1 MCISYFKDNNWSFVV
16 SIHSTTHLQ
25 AYALLKKA
33 VNEGQPLPDE
43 RPEMGALYN
52 SIFCTGSIISKYL
65 VLTAAHCFPSNEI
78 DKKEKFFILAN
89 SMVSKVGYESNFYT
103 IYSPNGKVHQVEDFI
118 VHPNFVPLQIRVK

>member
-1 MCISYFKDNNWSFVV
+1 MNVYFLFKEDNWSFVV

-43 RPEMGALYN
+43 RPEMDTLYN
-52 SIFCTGSIISKYL
+52 SLFCTGSIISKYL
-65 VLTAAHCFPSNEI
+65 VLTAAHCFSGEI
-78 DKKEKFFILAN
+78 NQKEQFFILAN

-118 VHPNFVPLQIRVK
+118 VHPNFVPLQIGVK

>member
-1 MCISYFKDNNWSFVV
+1 MV

-65 VLTAAHCFPSNEI
+65 VLTAAHWSATVMTPLRNI
-78 DKKEKFFILAN
+78 
-89 SMVSKVGYESNFYT
+89 VSWMLSK
-103 IYSPNGKVHQVEDFI
+103 D
-118 VHPNFVPLQIRVK
+118 L

>member
-1 MCISYFKDNNWSFVV
+1 MV
-16 SIHSTTHLQ
+16 SIHSTTHLH
-25 AYALLKKA
+25 AYATYYALLKKA

-43 RPEMGALYN
+43 LPEMGALYN

-89 SMVSKVGYESNFYT
+89 SMVSNVGYESNFYT
-103 IYSPNGKVHQVEDFI
+103 IYSPNGKVHHVEDFI
-118 VHPNFVPLQIRVK
+118 LHRNFVPLQIGVK

>member
-1 MCISYFKDNNWSFVV
+1 MV
-16 SIHSTTHLQ
+16 SIHSTTHLH

-43 RPEMGALYN
+43 HPEMGALYN
-52 SIFCTGSIISKYL
+52 SLFCTGSIISKYL

-78 DKKEKFFILAN
+78 DNKEKFFILAN
-89 SMVSKVGYESNFYT
+89 SMVSKVGYEFESNIYT

-118 VHPNFVPLQIRVK
+118 LHKNFVPRQIGVK